1 MPAESSSDS
10 LESEEE
16 GHKTQVCQNMT
27 LNEKLEAAI
36 RSQTK
41 SFQSSVSGSVS
52 VGNHFGKD
60 LEVFEATSERTPNI
74 TNLLNLLKSIPPTSV
89 ESKRVFSA
97 AGLFVTKMRT
107 RLSDRRVDCLCY
119 LRAYYQNSIYAS

>member
-1 MPAESSSDS
+1 
-10 LESEEE
+10 
-16 GHKTQVCQNMT
+16 MT

-52 VGNHFGKD
+52 VGKHFSKE
-60 LEVFEATSERTPNI
+60 LEDFEATGERTLNI
-74 TNLLNLLKSIPPTSV
+74 TNLLNSMKSIPPTSV
-89 ESKRVFSA
+89 ESKRAFSA

-107 RLSDRRVDCLCY
+107 RLIGRNVDCLCY
-119 LRAYYQNSIYAS
+119 LRTYHQNSIDAS